1 MRVHTVAESPESDSV
16 GAWQLITMSH
26 QVRKSFSF
34 QFSFSIFGLHEKGDL
49 MFVLFFLNISL
60 ILDSPPFYKGK
71 VKFRLTSFS
80 RKLYFMSSF
89 CKIAL
94 VLFIFIIIFYL
105 WQPILVF
112 QVVICYLFL

>member
-16 GAWQLITMSH
+16 GAWQLTTMSR

-34 QFSFSIFGLHEKGDL
+34 QFSFNIFGLHEKGDL
-49 MFVLFFLNISL
+49 MFVLFFLNIL
-60 ILDSPPFYKGK
+60 ILDSPPFYERK
-71 VKFRLTSFS
+71 VKFRLKSFS

-94 VLFIFIIIFYL
+94 FLFIFIVIFYL
-105 WQPILVF
+105 W
-112 QVVICYLFL
+112 